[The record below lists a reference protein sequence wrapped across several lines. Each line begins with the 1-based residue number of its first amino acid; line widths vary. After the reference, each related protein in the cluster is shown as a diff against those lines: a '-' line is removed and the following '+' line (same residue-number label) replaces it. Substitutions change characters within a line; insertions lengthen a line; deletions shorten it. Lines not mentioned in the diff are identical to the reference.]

1 MAAAPKK
8 KKTSQPAKKNTR
20 TPPPPAP
27 TYGREIAGFSIA
39 YEKEALE
46 GESLSIRTAA
56 LPEENGCSTVW
67 MTGEHGRG
75 RCFTANLR
83 LRRTGDAG

>member
-1 MAAAPKK
+1 MSNFEHGLGLIRGEADP
-8 KKTSQPAKKNTR
+8 R
-20 TPPPPAP
+20 DYV
-27 TYGREIAGFSIA
+27 YGIS
-39 YEKEALE
+39 
-46 GESLSIRTAA
+46 TAA